1 MTRADYMQH
10 LREALVGY
18 DSQFVQEILDN
29 YEEHFEAGIRSGRT
43 EEEICEELGN
53 IESFLKDIEDMMG
66 DKDIHTHEIEKV
78 TAIQQEDKRDD
89 NGEIGCIELS
99 MLSIDVSV
107 LPSRDGQ
114 LHSYFE
120 SGKDKGEYLEEDF
133 SGGCYFAK
141 ERPRKKNGKDK
152 SFLGIAFMV
161 GFGNNTDDLG
171 RLIVEVPA
179 QVHTVKVKSLQGD
192 ITAENLK
199 AEKTTLESMSGDIRL
214 TQWTSP
220 VMQVKTFSG
229 DVKTHEVY
237 AQESTMQTTSGDVE
251 IRCGKVKELSINS
264 TSGDI
269 KILDMQMERLKA
281 KSVSGDIEVNE
292 SEAEELSVSSTSG
305 DVKGRLYGKKLSV
318 QTVSGD
324 IRMTLDRRGKR
335 LMARSQTMSGEVRI
349 VDNYQP
355 GGQTDADAI
364 SGYFSTISGDISVR

>member
-10 LREALVGY
+10 LREALVDY

-152 SFLGIAFMV
+152 SFFRDCV
-161 GFGNNTDDLG
+161 YG
-171 RLIVEVPA
+171 RLWKQYRRSGKVDCRSSGTGAYSESKELTGRYYRGKFEGRKNDA
-179 QVHTVKVKSLQGD
+179 GKHEWGYSADTVD
-192 ITAENLK
+192 
-199 AEKTTLESMSGDIRL
+199 
-214 TQWTSP
+214 
-220 VMQVKTFSG
+220 FSG
-229 DVKTHEVY
+229 D
-237 AQESTMQTTSGDVE
+237 AGQNFQR
-251 IRCGKVKELSINS
+251 RCEDS
-264 TSGDI
+264 
-269 KILDMQMERLKA
+269 
-281 KSVSGDIEVNE
+281 
-292 SEAEELSVSSTSG
+292 
-305 DVKGRLYGKKLSV
+305 
-318 QTVSGD
+318 
-324 IRMTLDRRGKR
+324 
-335 LMARSQTMSGEVRI
+335 
-349 VDNYQP
+349 
-355 GGQTDADAI
+355 
-364 SGYFSTISGDISVR
+364 